1 MKFLREST
9 SVPGHSAARN
19 AIVAIVTF
27 FVARVLLLVGVTAP
41 NEHGDVH
48 R

>member
-9 SVPGHSAARN
+9 SVPGHSAARD
-19 AIVAIVTF
+19 AIVTF
-27 FVARVLLLVGVTAP
+27 FVARVLLLVGVMAP